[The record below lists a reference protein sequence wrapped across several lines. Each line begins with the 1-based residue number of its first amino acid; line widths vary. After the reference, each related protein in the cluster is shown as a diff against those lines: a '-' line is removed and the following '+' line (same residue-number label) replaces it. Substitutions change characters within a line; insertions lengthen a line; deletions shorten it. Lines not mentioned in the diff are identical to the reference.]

1 MPKHESIA
9 INTPIE
15 MINVTPINPLISKCQ
30 IKVCYV
36 GDEPNRNGTI
46 ITREFA
52 KELANSLPG
61 SPIVGFYN
69 EHDEDF
75 EEHNWELKLQDGEFK
90 FNPTTRP
97 YGFVDLGAKVW
108 FQKFLDDDKVE
119 HEYLVT
125 EGYLW
130 TGQYPEAQRVIEK
143 GNNQSM
149 ELDENHFSG
158 SWTNPDNNGI
168 QFFIINEA
176 IISKLCI
183 LGEDF
188 EPCFEGAQVTKV
200 QFSFD
205 EDFKAKLF
213 AMMNE
218 VKQVLNEGGVSVDE
232 NKNVEEVL
240 EEQEP
245 ISEDPVDEEVAEPEV
260 EPVEET
266 EPAAEPE
273 TEFAD
278 KDEEKDE
285 EVCPECGKPLDE
297 CTCDKDK
304 DKDEKYNLNEIPEYV
319 ELQNSYNSLK
329 ADYDTLKAE
338 RDTLFSFKAQIDKEK
353 KQAMIDSFYML
364 SDSDKEDVIKNIDK
378 YSLDDIEAKLSVIC
392 VRNKVG
398 FNLDEDEEN
407 EGQLTYSVSTD
418 DSLDSSVPAWVRALR
433 ETAKE
438 NK

>member
-1 MPKHESIA
+1 
-9 INTPIE
+9 
-15 MINVTPINPLISKCQ
+15 
-30 IKVCYV
+30 
-36 GDEPNRNGTI
+36 
-46 ITREFA
+46 
-52 KELANSLPG
+52 
-61 SPIVGFYN
+61 
-69 EHDEDF
+69 
-75 EEHNWELKLQDGEFK
+75 
-90 FNPTTRP
+90 
-97 YGFVDLGAKVW
+97 
-108 FQKFLDDDKVE
+108 
-119 HEYLVT
+119 
-125 EGYLW
+125 
-130 TGQYPEAQRVIEK
+130 
-143 GNNQSM
+143 
-149 ELDENHFSG
+149 
-158 SWTNPDNNGI
+158 
-168 QFFIINEA
+168 
-176 IISKLCI
+176 
-183 LGEDF
+183 
-188 EPCFEGAQVTKV
+188 
-200 QFSFD
+200 
-205 EDFKAKLF
+205 
-213 AMMNE
+213 MNE